1 MSTPGSSAHRESA
14 SAATYSDGCWV
25 LLMIDTRHRV
35 EYAMSVH
42 ITLPHHHSQRAGET
56 VGSPLGRLAL
66 QAFPWLTDRE
76 VAPARLALI
85 PVGFLPVTLIAA
97 AAFGVAD
104 LRVLATYLL
113 VPALALAAG
122 VLVGRPTWT
131 SMAVRA
137 LAAGVVATALY
148 DAYRGSFLALGLMQV
163 DPIPHIGVALHL
175 DPAWVFGYLWRYL
188 GNGGGMAVAFFA
200 LGFRG
205 VRTGILYGLFVCSGL
220 LFVLV
225 AAPYGQ
231 EMLFP
236 LNATTLVMA
245 VGGHVIYGA
254 VLGWIAA
261 RTAGMSRQG

>member
-1 MSTPGSSAHRESA
+1 MSVSISIPQRPT
-14 SAATYSDGCWV
+14 
-25 LLMIDTRHRV
+25 HRV
-35 EYAMSVH
+35 EA
-42 ITLPHHHSQRAGET
+42 TG
-56 VGSPLGRLAL
+56 GSRPGQLVL
-66 QAFPWLTDRE
+66 QAFPWLTDRR
-76 VAPARLALI
+76 VAPARLVLI

-97 AAFGVAD
+97 AAFGVAGLRD
-104 LRVLATYLL
+104 LAGYLL
-113 VPALALAAG
+113 VPALALVVG
-122 VLVGRPTWT
+122 VLVWRPMWT
-131 SMAVRA
+131 SMALRA
-137 LAAGVVATALY
+137 LAAGIVATALY
-148 DAYRGSFLALGLMQV
+148 DVYRGSFLTLGLMQV

-205 VRTGILYGLFVCSGL
+205 VRIGILYGLFVCSGL

-236 LNATTLVMA
+236 LNTTTVVMA

-254 VLGWIAA
+254 ALGWIAT
-261 RTAGMSRQG
+261 RMRENSPRR

>member
-1 MSTPGSSAHRESA
+1 MSVNISLPSRPTHPEA
-14 SAATYSDGCWV
+14 STADR
-25 LLMIDTRHRV
+25 RHR
-35 EYAMSVH
+35 
-42 ITLPHHHSQRAGET
+42 
-56 VGSPLGRLAL
+56 RLLL
-66 QAFPWLTDRE
+66 QWFPWFTDHEE
-76 VAPARLALI
+76 VPARLALI

-97 AAFGVAD
+97 TAFGVAG
-104 LRVLATYLL
+104 LRELACYLL

-122 VLVGRPTWT
+122 VLVWRPKWAAT
-131 SMAVRA
+131 A
-137 LAAGVVATALY
+137 LWALGAGIVATALY

-175 DPAWVFGYLWRYL
+175 HPAWVFGYMWRYL

-236 LNATTLVMA
+236 LNATTVVMA
-245 VGGHVIYGA
+245 VGGHIIYGA
-254 VLGWIAA
+254 TLGWISA
-261 RTAGMSRQG
+261 RRAEAWKPAQASAPSPANS

>member
-1 MSTPGSSAHRESA
+1 
-14 SAATYSDGCWV
+14 
-25 LLMIDTRHRV
+25 
-35 EYAMSVH
+35 MSVN
-42 ITLPHHHSQRAGET
+42 ISLPSRPTDPAGST
-56 VGSPLGRLAL
+56 ADRRLRRLLL
-66 QAFPWLTDRE
+66 QAFPWVTVRE
-76 VAPARLALI
+76 EAPARLALI

-97 AAFGVAD
+97 AAFGVAG
-104 LRVLATYLL
+104 LRELAYYLL
-113 VPALALAAG
+113 VPALVVAAG
-122 VLVGRPTWT
+122 VLVWRPRWAST
-131 SMAVRA
+131 A
-137 LAAGVVATALY
+137 LWALGAGVVATALY

-188 GNGGGMAVAFFA
+188 GNGGGIAVAFFA

-236 LNATTLVMA
+236 LNVTTVVMA
-245 VGGHVIYGA
+245 VGGHIIYGA

-261 RTAGMSRQG
+261 RTRPVDSLTSGARR